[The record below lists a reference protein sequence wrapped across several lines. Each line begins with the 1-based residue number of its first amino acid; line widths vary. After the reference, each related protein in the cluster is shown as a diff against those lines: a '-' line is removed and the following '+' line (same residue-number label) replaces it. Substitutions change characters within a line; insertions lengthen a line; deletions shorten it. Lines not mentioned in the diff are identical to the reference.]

1 MTGFGRGSVDAG
13 ERRLRVEIRSVN
25 HRGLDLKIR
34 SGESDAFCDSEIARA
49 VRATVERG
57 AVTVLIRDESA
68 AASAGI
74 DVARVRAL
82 YGALEQ
88 LRQELKIDE
97 PVTLGT
103 VGAYL
108 GASHGSTLTG
118 ETLWELLRPAV
129 TAALEELTAMRAREG
144 AALAVDLETRRVHL
158 GEMAASLRA
167 RAATLPEKFSQR
179 LQERLAGQ
187 TGIAWTELGSAERS
201 PSREGAGTLPGV
213 PRFIEPA
220 RLAQEVAL
228 MAERLDVTEELV
240 RLETHLGHLGEI
252 LKGKGAVGRKLDF
265 VVQEIG
271 RELNTVASKAQDA
284 EMAAVVIDAKAELE
298 KLREQ
303 AQNVE

>member
-1 MTGFGRGSVDAG
+1 VDAG

-34 SGESDAFCDSEIARA
+34 SSESDAFCDSEIARA
-49 VRATVERG
+49 VRAAVERG

-74 DVARVRAL
+74 DEARVRAL
-82 YGALEQ
+82 YGVLEQ
-88 LRQELKIDE
+88 LREELKIAE

-108 GASHGSTLTG
+108 GASHGSALSG

-129 TAALEELTAMRAREG
+129 AVALKELTAMRAREG
-144 AALAVDLETRRVHL
+144 AALAVDLGARRARL
-158 GEMAASLRA
+158 GELAASLRA
-167 RAATLPEKFSQR
+167 RAATLPEKFAQR

-187 TGIAWTELGSAERS
+187 TA
-201 PSREGAGTLPGV
+201 
-213 PRFIEPA
+213 IEPA

-228 MAERLDVTEELV
+228 MAERLDVSEELV
-240 RLETHLGHLGEI
+240 RLETHLDHLGEI
-252 LKGKGAVGRKLDF
+252 LKGSGAVGRKLDF
-265 VVQEIG
+265 VVQEVG
-271 RELNTVASKAQDA
+271 RELNTIASKAQDA

>member
-49 VRATVERG
+49 VRAAVERG

-74 DVARVRAL
+74 DEARVRAL
-82 YGALEQ
+82 YGALER

-108 GASHGSTLTG
+108 GASHGSALSG

-129 TAALEELTAMRAREG
+129 AEALKELTAMRAREG
-144 AALAVDLETRRVHL
+144 ASLAVDLETRRVHL

-167 RAATLPEKFSQR
+167 RAATLPEKFAHR

-187 TGIAWTELGSAERS
+187 TA
-201 PSREGAGTLPGV
+201 
-213 PRFIEPA
+213 IEPA

-252 LKGKGAVGRKLDF
+252 LRSSGAVGRKLDF

>member
-34 SGESDAFCDSEIARA
+34 SGDSDAFCDSEIARA
-49 VRATVERG
+49 VRAAVERG

-74 DVARVRAL
+74 DAGKVRAL

-88 LRQELKIDE
+88 LRQELKIAE

-108 GASHGSTLTG
+108 GASHGTALSG
-118 ETLWELLRPAV
+118 EPLWEALRPAV
-129 TAALEELTAMRAREG
+129 AAALEELTAMRAREG
-144 AALAVDLETRRVHL
+144 AALAVDLGARRSRL
-158 GEMAASLRA
+158 GELAASLRA
-167 RAATLPEKFSQR
+167 RAALLPEKFSQR
-179 LQERLAGQ
+179 LHERLAGQ
-187 TGIAWTELGSAERS
+187 TT
-201 PSREGAGTLPGV
+201 
-213 PRFIEPA
+213 IEPG

-228 MAERLDVTEELV
+228 MAERLDVSEELV
-240 RLETHLGHLGEI
+240 RLETHLVHLGEI
-252 LKGKGAVGRKLDF
+252 LTGSGAVGRKLDF

>member
-49 VRATVERG
+49 VRAAVERG

-74 DVARVRAL
+74 DEARVRAL
-82 YGALEQ
+82 YGVLEQ
-88 LRQELKIDE
+88 LRQELKIAE

-108 GASHGSTLTG
+108 GASHGSALSG
-118 ETLWELLRPAV
+118 ESLWEVLRPAV
-129 TAALEELTAMRAREG
+129 AAALKELTAMRAREG
-144 AALAVDLETRRVHL
+144 AALAVDLEARRVHL
-158 GEMAASLRA
+158 GEMAASLRV
-167 RAATLPEKFSQR
+167 RAATLPEKFAQR

-187 TGIAWTELGSAERS
+187 TA
-201 PSREGAGTLPGV
+201 
-213 PRFIEPA
+213 IEPG

>member
-13 ERRLRVEIRSVN
+13 QRRLRVEIRSVN

-49 VRATVERG
+49 VRAAIERG

-74 DVARVRAL
+74 DEARVRAL
-82 YGALEQ
+82 YGVLER
-88 LRQELKIDE
+88 LRQELKIAE

-108 GASHGSTLTG
+108 GASHGAALSG
-118 ETLWELLRPAV
+118 ESLWEVLRPAV
-129 TAALEELTAMRAREG
+129 EAALDELTAMRAREG
-144 AALAVDLETRRVHL
+144 AALAADLGARRSRL
-158 GEMAASLRA
+158 GELTATLRA
-167 RAATLPEKFSQR
+167 RAATLPEKFAQR
-179 LQERLAGQ
+179 LHERLAGQ
-187 TGIAWTELGSAERS
+187 TGIE
-201 PSREGAGTLPGV
+201 PG
-213 PRFIEPA
+213 

-252 LKGKGAVGRKLDF
+252 LKSSGAVGRKLDF

>member
-1 MTGFGRGSVDAG
+1 MTGFGRGSADAG

-34 SGESDAFCDSEIARA
+34 SGDSDAFCDSEIARA
-49 VRATVERG
+49 VRAAVERG

-74 DVARVRAL
+74 DEARVRAL
-82 YGALEQ
+82 YGVLEQ
-88 LRQELKIDE
+88 LRQELKIAE

-108 GASHGSTLTG
+108 GVSHGSALSG
-118 ETLWELLRPAV
+118 ESLWELLRPAV
-129 TAALEELTAMRAREG
+129 AAALKELTAMRAREG
-144 AALAVDLETRRVHL
+144 VALAVDLGARRTRL
-158 GEMAASLRA
+158 GELAAILRA
-167 RAATLPEKFSQR
+167 RAATLPERFAQR
-179 LQERLAGQ
+179 LQERLAGPDRLV
-187 TGIAWTELGSAERS
+187 GVD
-201 PSREGAGTLPGV
+201 PG
-213 PRFIEPA
+213 

-228 MAERLDVTEELV
+228 MAERLDVSEELV
-240 RLETHLGHLGEI
+240 RLETHLEHLAAI
-252 LKGKGAVGRKLDF
+252 LKGSGAVGRKLDF

>member
-1 MTGFGRGSVDAG
+1 MTGFGRGSADAG

-34 SGESDAFCDSEIARA
+34 SGDSDAFCDSEIARA
-49 VRATVERG
+49 VRAAVERG

-74 DVARVRAL
+74 DAAWVRAL
-82 YGALEQ
+82 YGVLEQ
-88 LRQELKIDE
+88 LRQELKIAE

-108 GASHGSTLTG
+108 GASHGSALSG
-118 ETLWELLRPAV
+118 ESLWELLRPAV
-129 TAALEELTAMRAREG
+129 AAALKELTAMRAREG
-144 AALAVDLETRRVHL
+144 AALAADLEARRVHL

-167 RAATLPEKFSQR
+167 RAATLPEKFAQR

-187 TGIAWTELGSAERS
+187 TA
-201 PSREGAGTLPGV
+201 
-213 PRFIEPA
+213 IEPA

>member
-13 ERRLRVEIRSVN
+13 QRRLRVEIRSVN

-49 VRATVERG
+49 VRAAVERG

-74 DVARVRAL
+74 DEARVRAL
-82 YGALEQ
+82 YGVLER
-88 LRQELKIDE
+88 LRQELKIAE

-108 GASHGSTLTG
+108 GASHGAALSG
-118 ETLWELLRPAV
+118 ESLWEVLRPAV
-129 TAALEELTAMRAREG
+129 EAALDELTAMRAREG
-144 AALAVDLETRRVHL
+144 AALAADLGARRSRL
-158 GEMAASLRA
+158 GELTATLRA
-167 RAATLPEKFSQR
+167 RAATLPEKFAQR
-179 LQERLAGQ
+179 LHERLAGQ
-187 TGIAWTELGSAERS
+187 TGIE
-201 PSREGAGTLPGV
+201 PG
-213 PRFIEPA
+213 

-252 LKGKGAVGRKLDF
+252 LKSSGAVGRKLDF

>member
-1 MTGFGRGSVDAG
+1 MTGFGRGSADAG

-49 VRATVERG
+49 VRSAVERG

-74 DVARVRAL
+74 DEARVRAL
-82 YGALEQ
+82 YSVLER
-88 LRQELKIDE
+88 LRQELEIDE

-108 GASHGSTLTG
+108 GASHGSALSG

-129 TAALEELTAMRAREG
+129 AEALTELTAMRAREG
-144 AALAVDLETRRVHL
+144 AALAVDLGARRTRL
-158 GEMAASLRA
+158 AELTATLRA
-167 RAATLPEKFSQR
+167 RAVGLPDKFAQR

-187 TGIAWTELGSAERS
+187 DRLGGID
-201 PSREGAGTLPGV
+201 
-213 PRFIEPA
+213 PA

-240 RLETHLGHLGEI
+240 RLETHLAHLGEI